1 MEAALSTGRG
11 RRQLGVSSAQAA
23 LAQLAELKKNGGKR
37 SAQFEVR
44 PPPLTYAPPHARRRE
59 GRGARR

>member
-1 MEAALSTGRG
+1 MEALASGRG

-37 SAQFEVR
+37 SQQFEVR
-44 PPPLTYAPPHARRRE
+44 SPPLTPVPPHARRSKCR
-59 GRGARR
+59 RARR